1 MINRYRSRRV
11 ARNDQ
16 QSYKNVFKNRNVKF
30 IDHFTSPS
38 FTYMNAEQ
46 YANLQ
51 IAYHVWGEGDR
62 YYKLAEKYY
71 GNPEDWWI
79 IAKFNQK
86 PTESHIKVGDII
98 SVPTPLDLVLEY
110 MLG

>member
-1 MINRYRSRRV
+1 
-11 ARNDQ
+11 
-16 QSYKNVFKNRNVKF
+16 
-30 IDHFTSPS
+30 
-38 FTYMNAEQ
+38 MNAEQ